1 MFGGGYTKSINFELL
16 RQMLS
21 SEVVEGD
28 ESYEFTWVGKKAS
41 IVEANK
47 PIRKTL
53 RPCEEESVN
62 WNTTENLYIEG
73 DNLEV
78 LKLLQESSLGRA
90 KMIHIDPSYN
100 MGNEF
105 IYNDDLKIN
114 TEVYAEKS
122 GEYDDRGNRMFRN
135 TDSKV

>member
-1 MFGGGYTKSINFELL
+1 M
-16 RQMLS
+16 
-21 SEVVEGD
+21 
-28 ESYEFTWVGKKAS
+28 
-41 IVEANK
+41 
-47 PIRKTL
+47 
-53 RPCEEESVN
+53 
-62 WNTTENLYIEG
+62 
-73 DNLEV
+73 EV

-90 KMIHIDPSYN
+90 KVIHIDPSYN

-122 GEYDDRGNRMFRN
+122 GGYDDRGNRMFRN